1 MFQIQGSL
9 LAKSFAVMLL
19 AVSYLVPSWQPA
31 TRTCTGP
38 NCPRQQCTRAATIMI
53 QSPTV
58 TSVPQFFDAGGDQW
72 VLVREPVT
80 DEEPEDLVSPLAEE
94 QDAAATDDAH
104 QVKAEVEDDAEA
116 TTTEESPKTEGPT
129 KKDQSAK
136 AASTRDRATAKTQAA
151 ARTRAVWMRASDARA
166 AGLAPVSTA
175 SSGDGFGSLGS
186 AGYAA
191 RVPPAATYRV
201 TQSYGSVGSG
211 YSAFYGD
218 PVTADCGAC
227 VAGAYYQSASPVYR
241 TRRVWFPNL
250 FPRLRGLR

>member
-19 AVSYLVPSWQPA
+19 AASYLVPSWQPA

-53 QSPTV
+53 QSPAV

-80 DEEPEDLVSPLAEE
+80 DEEPEDFVSPLAEE
-94 QDAAATDDAH
+94 QDAEATDDAN

-116 TTTEESPKTEGPT
+116 ATTEESPTTEGTET
-129 KKDQSAK
+129 KDNSAK
-136 AASTRDRATAKTQAA
+136 TATTRDRTAAKTQTVP
-151 ARTRAVWMRASDARA
+151 RTRAVWMRASDARA
-166 AGLAPVSTA
+166 AGLTPVSTA

-191 RVPPAATYRV
+191 RTPGVATYRV
-201 TQSYGSVGSG
+201 TQTYGCVGSG

-218 PVTADCGAC
+218 PDPTAC
-227 VAGAYYQSASPVYR
+227 VGCSAGSYYPASAPVYR